1 MMKER
6 TMNLIEATDLRKTYR
21 LSRRTSIDALQGV
34 DVSIAAGEMVAIM
47 GPSGSGKS
55 TLFNMVGGLDG
66 PTSGE
71 VKVQGIA
78 LGGLNRTEQARLR
91 NRLIGYIFQSYNLIP
106 VMTALQNVALPLLLG
121 GHGLSE
127 SNDRAAIQLKAV
139 GLGDRMDHR
148 PEELSGGQQQRVAIA
163 RSFACDPVIILADE
177 PTGNLDTRTG
187 EKIIEMLSQ
196 MSHDRGVTVI
206 SATHDHKMLAVSD
219 RVVTIRDGRV
229 YKIELREELNIQVGS
244 IDAGHAEKHG

>member
-1 MMKER
+1 
-6 TMNLIEATDLRKTYR
+6 
-21 LSRRTSIDALQGV
+21 
-34 DVSIAAGEMVAIM
+34 
-47 GPSGSGKS
+47 
-55 TLFNMVGGLDG
+55 
-66 PTSGE
+66 
-71 VKVQGIA
+71 VQGIA